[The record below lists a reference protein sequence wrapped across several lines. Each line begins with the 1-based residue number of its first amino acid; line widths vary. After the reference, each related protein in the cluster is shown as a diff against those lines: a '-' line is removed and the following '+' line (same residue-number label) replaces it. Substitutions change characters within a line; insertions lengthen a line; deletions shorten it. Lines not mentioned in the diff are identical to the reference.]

1 MTPRFGARRWGGL
14 VGGLVLFFVILGAPP
29 PEGMSP
35 PAQRMAAVAALMAC
49 WWITEATHISVTALI
64 PLAAYPLLGIMPS
77 SEVAPHYANHLI
89 FLYVGGFVIALAMEK
104 WNLHRRVALATIA
117 AIGANPRRLV
127 LGFMIATAAVS
138 MWVSNTAT
146 TMMMLPVAMA
156 VALQVA
162 ESALIDGQ
170 RDEATAGR
178 VQTTFG
184 RALLLA
190 VAYSASIGGVGTIVG
205 TPTNVAFLGF
215 AAERFP
221 NLPQISFLDW
231 SLVAVPVVAIYLP
244 LAWLYLCRFGSEVP
258 LRRIEFTATHSVIA
272 EERKK
277 LGPMSGPEKIVL
289 VVATATA
296 LLWIFRRPIR
306 IGEFTLPGWSM
317 LFAHGEFPHDATVA
331 VAAAVVLCL
340 VPVNLRGGLEWKGR
354 WERFVM
360 DWGTIERGLPWG
372 VVILFGGG
380 LAMAAG
386 MEKSGL
392 AAWIG
397 ELLGGLKGAPVW
409 ILFPAACILAVL
421 LTEMTSNVATV
432 LMICPILAEA
442 AVQFGVNPYLLLFP
456 ATIMAS
462 FAFML
467 PVATPPNAVVFSS
480 GWITVPAMFK
490 AGAALDALG
499 LLIVPAVVY
508 LLGSAIFRFG

>member
-1 MTPRFGARRWGGL
+1 VTLRFGARRLTGLLGGL
-14 VGGLVLFFVILGAPP
+14 LLFVAILVAPP
-29 PEGMSP
+29 PAGMSLA
-35 PAQRMAAVAALMAC
+35 AQRMAAVAALMAC

-77 SEVAPHYANHLI
+77 TEVAPHYANHLI

-117 AIGANPRRLV
+117 AIGTRPQRLV
-127 LGFMIATAAVS
+127 LGFMIATAGVS

-156 VALQVA
+156 VVNQIA
-162 ESALIDGQ
+162 ESALVDGA
-170 RDEATAGR
+170 RDADTPDR
-178 VQTTFG
+178 VKTTFG

-215 AAERFP
+215 AAEHFP
-221 NLPQISFLDW
+221 DRPQISFLEW
-231 SLVAVPVVAIYLP
+231 SLVAVPVVAVYLP
-244 LAWLYLCRFGSEVP
+244 LAWLYLCRFGAGIP
-258 LRRIEFTATHSVIA
+258 LRRIHFTATHSVIE
-272 EERKK
+272 EERKR
-277 LGPMSGPEKIVL
+277 LGPMSAPEKA
-289 VVATATA
+289 VVAVASATA

-306 IGEFTLPGWSM
+306 IGALAVPGWSAW
-317 LFAHGEFPHDATVA
+317 FAHSEFPHDATVA
-331 VAAAVVLCL
+331 VAAAILLCL
-340 VPVNLRGGLEWKGR
+340 IPVNLRGGLEWKGR

-360 DWGTIERGLPWG
+360 EWNTIERGLPWG
-372 VVILFGGG
+372 VVLLFGGG
-380 LAMAAG
+380 FAMAAG

-392 AAWIG
+392 AAWFG
-397 ELLGGLKGAPVW
+397 QLLAGLKGAPVW

-432 LMICPILAEA
+432 LMISPVLAEA

-480 GWITVPAMFK
+480 GWITIPAMFR
-490 AGAALDALG
+490 AGAALDALA
-499 LLIVPAVVY
+499 LLVVPVLVYVLGAAV
-508 LLGSAIFRFG
+508 FRF